1 MISKKDKII
10 FIGIAGAG
18 ALVLLLF
25 AGRNEM
31 IPPPPVASSAVATS
45 SVLAVE
51 TPAVQISPVS
61 STPQVKKS
69 VVAATVPSPAPLTP
83 PTSPRPGKELGVWVW
98 TPLSQMSATQMQ
110 QVVDAAAAN
119 HFTAIY
125 ITVDEYLFLAPR
137 GGLPAVASYEQTV
150 NQFISLAAQKNIA
163 VDAEAGSRGWG
174 QSGLSL
180 QASAIITFVTN
191 YNAIHTAKFRGVQ
204 FDIEPYLLS
213 SYDADQAQILS
224 NYVQLVSQLEPQA
237 ASAHLPLSIV
247 VPYYFDDTAII
258 NILKQSPGNRL
269 IVMAYRNT
277 AGGRGG
283 SIALSQTEILQ
294 ADATNVGVLVAQETG
309 PVTPSIQTFNGL
321 SKEALREQAL
331 LISSAFASNPSF
343 RGIAI
348 DYLDPFLQLP

>member
-1 MISKKDKII
+1 MISKKSKII
-10 FIGIAGAG
+10 FIGIASAG
-18 ALVLLLF
+18 TLVFLLF

-31 IPPPPVASSAVATS
+31 VPPPPVASSAVSTS

-51 TPAVQISPVS
+51 TPAVQSAPVS
-61 STPQVKKS
+61 STPQMKK
-69 VVAATVPSPAPLTP
+69 VVTTATVPSSTPATP
-83 PTSPRPGKELGVWVW
+83 PPRPSKELGVWVW
-98 TPLSQMSATQMQ
+98 TPLSQMSVAQMQ

-150 NQFISLAAQKNIA
+150 SQFISLAAQKNIA
-163 VDAEAGSRGWG
+163 VDAEAGSQGWG

-180 QASAIITFVTN
+180 QASAIITFVTS

-224 NYVQLVSQLEPQA
+224 NYIQLVSQLQPQA

-247 VPYYFDDTAII
+247 VPYYFDDTALI

-269 IVMAYRNT
+269 IVMAYRNM
-277 AGGRGG
+277 ASGRGG

-309 PVTPSIQTFNGL
+309 PVTPSIETFNGL